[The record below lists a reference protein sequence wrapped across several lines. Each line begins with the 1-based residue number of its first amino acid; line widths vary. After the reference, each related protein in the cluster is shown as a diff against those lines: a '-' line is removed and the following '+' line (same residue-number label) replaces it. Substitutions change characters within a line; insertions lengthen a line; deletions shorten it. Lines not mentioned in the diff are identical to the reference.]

1 MKNILYIVA
10 LLVIAGAAWFSNNV
24 RTKFLEEHA
33 WIHEDYVEPG
43 TGEAVG
49 MGLIA
54 INENLKA
61 SIEKT
66 GKELKVEQ
74 GLLTDAEQ
82 LVVERE
88 EAISV
93 EKSSVLSK
101 QRTISDQDGTL
112 EDQQVKLDELDNAVK
127 EVMEILGKEGITLE
141 ELPDEIQKI
150 RARKT
155 ELTDQFTQL
164 EEDVAKAEKNL
175 AKNQDELSR
184 LRKLKAARA
193 ERIRLNTM
201 EASITGVNNEWGFV
215 TVGAGSK
222 SGFTPQT
229 TVLVKRGG
237 RVIARLKPTSI
248 EPNQTIFEIDYDSMR
263 PGVRLRRGD
272 RVFLS
277 EPKT

>member
-193 ERIRLNTM
+193 KRIGENTM